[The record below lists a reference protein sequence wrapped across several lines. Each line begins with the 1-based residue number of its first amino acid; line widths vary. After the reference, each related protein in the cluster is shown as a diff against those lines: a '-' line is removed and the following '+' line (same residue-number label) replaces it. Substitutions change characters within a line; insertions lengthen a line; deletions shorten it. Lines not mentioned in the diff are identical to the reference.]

1 MARPLREQ
9 LVLTTLA
16 LLVPLVAIITW
27 SGSVTYH
34 EQLLAQIDEAN
45 SLSRVFAAF
54 FDRVGGKM
62 DDAELAEIVKT
73 SNVRP
78 GTAVQLLD
86 DNGHVLANYAEAS
99 RGIEEMSVGEAR
111 MKTRPLKVTVG
122 LPTIIAWNHA
132 RPIYQNAILLA
143 GGATLLVFLIEIGVV
158 RRWLRALRRL
168 STSADR
174 IGGGDLTTPAKAA
187 MPAREL
193 EHLQDALR
201 GMVDRLRDAHEAIAR
216 QVAEERR
223 MREEVESL
231 QKQVIRQER
240 LAAIGV
246 LISGIAHEL
255 NNPLQAISGHA
266 ELLERQANVPPD
278 VRSDLNIIKKESARA
293 SAIIRNLSR
302 FGRVQSSNPSP
313 IKLSDVVASV
323 LELRQRRFDEQ
334 DIAVV
339 LDEQSAQPAMVVF
352 TELQQVLLNFVIN
365 AEQAIADG
373 PEEKRRIVIRT
384 RDVDRQVRLE
394 VEDSGPGVPVEDEPK
409 LFQPFFTTKPVG
421 QGTGL
426 GLSVSYGIIRS
437 YGGKIS
443 YRRGNGGGAVF
454 WFELPAFASSP
465 VRAN

>member
-1 MARPLREQ
+1 ML
-9 LVLTTLA
+9 LA
-16 LLVPLVAIITW
+16 PLVAIITW
-27 SGSVTYH
+27 SASVTYR
-34 EQLLAQIDEAN
+34 EQVRAQFEEAN
-45 SLSRVFAAF
+45 SMAGLVAAHL
-54 FDRVGGKM
+54 DRVGGPVR
-62 DDAELAEIVKT
+62 DADLEEFVKDSGLPQGTLVELRESDRV
-73 SNVRP
+73 
-78 GTAVQLLD
+78 TAKYGIPSRVVEETT
-86 DNGHVLANYAEAS
+86 NGQAK
-99 RGIEEMSVGEAR
+99 
-111 MKTRPLKVTVG
+111 MKTRDATVVVG
-122 LPTIIAWNHA
+122 LPRILAWNHA
-132 RPIYQNAILLA
+132 RPIYERAMVLA
-143 GGATLLVFLIEIGVV
+143 GGATLLVFILEVAVV

-168 STSADR
+168 SNSADR
-174 IGGGDLTTPAKAA
+174 IGGGDLSTPPKMS
-187 MPAREL
+187 MPTREL
-193 EHLQDALR
+193 GHLQDALR

-266 ELLERQANVPPD
+266 ELLERQTNVPPD
-278 VRSDLNIIKKESARA
+278 VRSDLSIIKKESARA

-313 IKLSDVVASV
+313 VKLSDVVASV

-334 DIAVV
+334 DISIV
-339 LDEQSAQPAMVVF
+339 LDEQSTQPAMAVF

-365 AEQAIADG
+365 AEQAIADS
-373 PEEKRRIVIRT
+373 PETKRRIVIRT
-384 RDVDRQVRLE
+384 RDVEHQILLE

-443 YRRGNGGGAVF
+443 YRRGSGGGAVF
-454 WFELPAFASSP
+454 WFELPALAASP

>member
-1 MARPLREQ
+1 MAR
-9 LVLTTLA
+9 T
-16 LLVPLVAIITW
+16 VAA
-27 SGSVTYH
+27 H
-34 EQLLAQIDEAN
+34 
-45 SLSRVFAAF
+45 
-54 FDRVGGKM
+54 FDRVGGEIGLVDLQAFVKAISPPDGTIVTLT
-62 DDAELAEIVKT
+62 DDHNQEIAKY
-73 SNVRP
+73 RAP
-78 GTAVQLLD
+78 
-86 DNGHVLANYAEAS
+86 GHVVEDWTDGRANMSSRAATVTVLLP
-99 RGIEEMSVGEAR
+99 RGI
-111 MKTRPLKVTVG
+111 
-122 LPTIIAWNHA
+122 AWLRA
-132 RPIYQNAILLA
+132 RPIYEHAILLA
-143 GGATLLVFLIEIGVV
+143 GGTTLLVFLIEVVVV

-168 STSADR
+168 SISADR
-174 IGGGDLTTPAKAA
+174 IGGGDLSTPSPMP

-193 EHLQDALR
+193 EHLQEALR
-201 GMVDRLRDAHEAIAR
+201 GMVDRLRDAHDAIAR

-278 VRSDLNIIKKESARA
+278 VRADLNIIKKESARA

-302 FGRVQSSNPSP
+302 FGRMQSSNPTP
-313 IKLSDVVASV
+313 VNLSDVVASV

-334 DIAVV
+334 DISIV
-339 LDEQSAQPAMVVF
+339 LDEQSSLPAMAVF

-365 AEQAIADG
+365 AEQAIADN
-373 PEEKRRIVIRT
+373 PAIKRRIVIRT
-384 RDVDRQVRLE
+384 RDVDHQVRLE
-394 VEDSGPGVPVEDEPK
+394 VEDSGPGVPVDDEPK

-443 YRRGNGGGAVF
+443 YRRGSGGGAVF
-454 WFELPAFASSP
+454 WFELPALAGSP